1 MLNGGKAVIRIESV
15 YEEKQIYQIMEH
27 LSSCFFTS
35 NINRATLSKKIAQFG
50 CFLVGYDGN
59 NVAGFV
65 GYYAND
71 TEGKAGYLTTIVVSQ
86 IYQGIGIGN
95 MLLHA
100 CLDDCR
106 KKGMTKCR
114 LEVRKDNLK
123 AQRFYS
129 ARGFSK
135 EAGSTETTEFY
146 VCNL

>member
-1 MLNGGKAVIRIESV
+1 MIRIESV
-15 YEEKQIYQIMEH
+15 HEENQIYQIMEY
-27 LSSCFFTS
+27 LSSCFFDCDV
-35 NINRATLSKKIAQFG
+35 NRAMLSKKIAQFG
-50 CFLVGYDGN
+50 CFLVSYDGN
-59 NVAGFV
+59 KVVGFV

-71 TEGKAGYLTTIVVSQ
+71 AREKAGYLTTIVVSQ
-86 IYQGIGIGN
+86 SYQGIGIGN
-95 MLLHA
+95 MLLQA

-129 ARGFSK
+129 ARGFFK
-135 EAGSTETTEFY
+135 EADSTETTEFF

>member
-1 MLNGGKAVIRIESV
+1 MIRIENV
-15 YEEKQIYQIMEH
+15 NEEKQIYQIMEH
-27 LSSCFFTS
+27 LSSCFFS
-35 NINRATLSKKIAQFG
+35 SSVNRAMLSKKIAQFG
-50 CFLVGYDGN
+50 RFLVCYDDN
-59 NVAGFV
+59 NIAGFV

-71 TEGKAGYLTTIVVSQ
+71 TRGKAGYLTTIVVSQ
-86 IYQGIGIGN
+86 SYQGLGIGN
-95 MLLHA
+95 TLLHA

-129 ARGFSK
+129 ARGFYK
-135 EAGSTETTEFY
+135 EADSTETTEFY